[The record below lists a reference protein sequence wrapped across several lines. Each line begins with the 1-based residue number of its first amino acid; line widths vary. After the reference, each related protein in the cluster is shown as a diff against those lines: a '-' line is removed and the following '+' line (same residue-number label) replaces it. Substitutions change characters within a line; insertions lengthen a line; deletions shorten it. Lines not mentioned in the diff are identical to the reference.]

1 MTEQTSNTVKTYL
14 ARLDAALTGVDP
26 DVRFEIVSGIREEL
40 DGLDDHAAA
49 ARIAEMD
56 DPALIAAEARAEM
69 PQAPVLPVPAVA
81 EPVPGRAFS
90 ITAVLVLI
98 IGTFVVPVI
107 GPLVGL
113 VWGSMAKAWTR
124 REKIVAWLRPLIA
137 GLIVLAL
144 SFAASLMAENPP
156 SGANQP
162 MLSFAFVAQ
171 WHLVFITMFI
181 VLPVEGIVLLVRA
194 NKRGWQA
201 QSPVR

>member
-14 ARLDAALTGVDP
+14 ARLDAALAGVDP

-40 DGLDDHAAA
+40 AGLDEQAAA

-69 PQAPVLPVPAVA
+69 PPPPMPPAPAVA

-90 ITAVLVLI
+90 ITAVIVLI
-98 IGTFVVPVI
+98 VGTFVVPVI

-113 VWGSMAKAWTR
+113 VWVSMAKAWTR
-124 REKIVAWLRPLIA
+124 REKIVAWVRPISA

-144 SFAASLMAENPP
+144 SFVASLFGQNQP

-162 MLSFAFVAQ
+162 VLAFAFVAQ
-171 WHLVFITMFI
+171 WHFVLIVMFL
-181 VLPVEGIVLLVRA
+181 VLPIEGIVLLVRA
-194 NKRGWQA
+194 NKRGWRAPA
-201 QSPVR
+201 QP

>member
-14 ARLDAALTGVDP
+14 ARLDAALAGVDP

-40 DGLDDHAAA
+40 AGLDEQAAA

-69 PQAPVLPVPAVA
+69 PPPPMPPAPAVA

-90 ITAVLVLI
+90 ITAVIVLI
-98 IGTFVVPVI
+98 VGTFVVPVI

-113 VWGSMAKAWTR
+113 VWVSMAKAWTR
-124 REKIVAWLRPLIA
+124 REKIVAWARPISA

-144 SFAASLMAENPP
+144 SFVTSLFGQNQQ
-156 SGANQP
+156 SGTNQP
-162 MLSFAFVAQ
+162 VLAFAFVAQ
-171 WHLVFITMFI
+171 WHLVLIVMFL
-181 VLPVEGIVLLVRA
+181 VLPIEGIVLLVRA
-194 NKRGWQA
+194 NKRGWRAPA
-201 QSPVR
+201 QP